1 MYMPAFKAKKL
12 VKGVSD
18 ETEVS
23 DLQGTLAGR
32 SRESASLTLTV
43 QGAEAM
49 KKSKFTEEQILFS
62 LKQAD
67 AGQPVTDVCRQMGI
81 SEATY
86 EKRAEVTCRKT
97 LLPSGP
103 KSQGVTIT
111 RSGSAVVYRKLSIFL
126 PYAAITAGDTGSLRE
141 ISAGL
146 VGTSVSG
153 ARNCADTGPVS
164 CRCLDETLA

>member
-1 MYMPAFKAKKL
+1 

-97 LLPSGP
+97 LLPSGH
-103 KSQGVTIT
+103 KSQGGYNYT
-111 RSGSAVVYRKLSIFL
+111 
-126 PYAAITAGDTGSLRE
+126 LR
-141 ISAGL
+141 
-146 VGTSVSG
+146 
-153 ARNCADTGPVS
+153 
-164 CRCLDETLA
+164 